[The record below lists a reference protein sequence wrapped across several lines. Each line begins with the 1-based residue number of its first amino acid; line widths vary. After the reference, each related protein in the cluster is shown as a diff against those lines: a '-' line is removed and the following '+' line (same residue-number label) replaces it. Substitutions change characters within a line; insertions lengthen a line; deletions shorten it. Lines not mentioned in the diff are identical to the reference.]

1 MNESNDEIARRV
13 LASALE
19 RLEASAGST
28 SPQSGGSDIE
38 EPAQSF
44 STGDPLVVLVLGGTS
59 PTAARPKESRRTP
72 DNEPLIQEVGSNFG
86 KSIHPGLEKFEFPK
100 TNTNTNTNIITPAPK
115 TCFMEPDRPCVNS
128 GACEMRGY

>member
-13 LASALE
+13 LASVLE

-28 SPQSGGSDIE
+28 SPPSAGSDIE
-38 EPAQSF
+38 ERGRSF
-44 STGDPLVVLVLGGTS
+44 SIGDPLVVLVLGGTS
-59 PTAARPKESRRTP
+59 PTATRPKEPRRTP
-72 DNEPLIQEVGSNFG
+72 NNAPLIQEAAGSSSNFG
-86 KSIHPGLEKFEFPK
+86 KPIHPGLEKFELPTTNTK
-100 TNTNTNTNIITPAPK
+100 TNTLAPK